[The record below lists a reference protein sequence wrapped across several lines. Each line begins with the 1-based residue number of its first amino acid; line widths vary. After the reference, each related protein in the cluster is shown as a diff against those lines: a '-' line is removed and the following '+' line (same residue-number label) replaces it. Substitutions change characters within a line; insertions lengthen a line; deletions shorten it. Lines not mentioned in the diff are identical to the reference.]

1 MEGVAVNG
9 FWENRNVL
17 VTGMEGFLASW
28 LCKALVEAKANVI
41 GVNIDRNPHSNL
53 YRLGLDKHVVLTHG
67 SVTDLHM
74 VERIMNEHEI
84 DTCFHLGAQ
93 AIVSIANRS
102 PLSTFDSNIRGTW
115 NVLEAARRSQSV
127 GRVVVASSDKAYG
140 SHKNLPYSE
149 DTPLHGLH
157 PYDVS
162 KSCADLLAQTYFNT
176 YGLPVCVSR
185 CGNFYG
191 GGDINFSRII
201 PGTIRSLIT
210 NERPVIRSD
219 GKFTR
224 DYIYI
229 DDIVNAYLTLAENV
243 GRADVVGQA
252 FNFGNNNPLS
262 VLEVVNKIIA
272 VSGKAHLQPI
282 INNAVK
288 NEILEQTLFSRKATE
303 LLGWKAKWAFEDGIR
318 ETYAW
323 YSRLF
328 KVGSNE
334 GNPSKAP

>member
-1 MEGVAVNG
+1 MSG
-9 FWENRNVL
+9 FWNGRNVL
-17 VTGMEGFLASW
+17 VTGAEGFLASW
-28 LCKALVEAKANVI
+28 LSKALVEEGANVI
-41 GVNIDRNPHSNL
+41 GMSMDRNPHSNHYL
-53 YRLGLDKHVVLTHG
+53 LGLDDHVTLVHG
-67 SVTDLHM
+67 TVADIHS
-74 VERIMNEHEI
+74 VERAMHEHEI

-93 AIVSIANRS
+93 AIVSIANRY
-102 PLSTFDSNIRGTW
+102 PLSTFESNIRGTW
-115 NVLEAARRSQSV
+115 NVLEAARHSPLAQRII
-127 GRVVVASSDKAYG
+127 VASSDKAYG
-140 SHKNLPYSE
+140 SNRVLPYSE

-176 YGLPVCVSR
+176 YKLPVCVSR

-191 GGDINFSRII
+191 GGDLNFSRII
-201 PGTIRSLIT
+201 PGTIRSLVM

-229 DDIVNAYLTLAENV
+229 DDIVNAYLTLAENM

-252 FNFGNNNPLS
+252 FNFGNNAPLS
-262 VLEVVNKIIA
+262 VLDVVNKIIA
-272 VSGKAHLQPI
+272 VSGKTHLQPV
-282 INNAVK
+282 INNAVR

-303 LLGWKAKWAFEDGIR
+303 LLGWKAKWTFEDGIR

-334 GNPSKAP
+334 SSPNKAA

>member
-1 MEGVAVNG
+1 VEGVAVNS

-41 GVNIDRNPHSNL
+41 GIDIDRNPHSNF
-53 YRLGLDKHVVLTHG
+53 YRLGLDKHVTLTHG
-67 SVTDLHM
+67 SVTDFHT
-74 VERIMNEHEI
+74 VERVMNEHEV

-102 PLSTFDSNIRGTW
+102 PLSTFNSNIQGTW

-157 PYDVS
+157 PYDAS

-191 GGDINFSRII
+191 GGDLNFSRII
-201 PGTIRSLIT
+201 PGTIRSLIR

-219 GKFTR
+219 GSFTR

-229 DDIVNAYLTLAENV
+229 DDIVAAYLALAEQLERRNI
-243 GRADVVGQA
+243 VGQA
-252 FNFGNNNPLS
+252 FNFGNNSPLS
-262 VLEVVNKIIA
+262 VLEVVDRIIE
-272 VSGKAHLQPI
+272 VSGKKQLQPVI
-282 INNAVK
+282 LNAVK
-288 NEILEQTLFSRKATE
+288 NEIDNQTLLSKKATD
-303 LLGWKAKWAFEDGIR
+303 LLGWKAKWAFEDGVR
-318 ETYAW
+318 ETYSW
-323 YSRLF
+323 YSQFF